1 MNNINFSNTSN
12 TNGNTYIYKENYGN
26 NKLGINEESR
36 NYSKDSDEIYNNNNN
51 NNNNNTIDEI
61 NKRKENIKYIS
72 EFAKYFFFIAKKIAA
87 LKDGRYNN
95 LCDDEKNQKALVTHL
110 IYKLNN
116 ILSSLLNFNVLE
128 YNENE
133 KNIKQE
139 IEYLCLKNSSIT
151 LNKIRYMLK
160 KLDNNN
166 KKYKY
171 VLYILLMLKEYDD
184 KYPPRIPEMPNKNT
198 NHLNIHHNNN
208 FGTSKNINDN
218 NKQVHNITYNDKTY
232 ANNLHTEENS
242 SLNMTRN
249 INEKNYTI
257 KEHTTNMFHVPKN
270 THNNYNL
277 NNHNINEDT
286 NDFHKNNYGHYNN
299 SVHNFNQINQNEYEE
314 NKKQCKLINKNDNN
328 NINNINNNNINNSII
343 LHKNNLVNKSLFANI
358 ILNNKF
364 HSLDVEENF
373 LLRDL
378 IYPLQGIDG
387 EFIKYNK
394 NEKIFCVPNRKV
406 SLGMQHLIHNIGSVG
421 MLFKKIKTFIT
432 YSNVNHRG
440 KVSIYEDTDSFS
452 SDADDYHYDY
462 NQCDKNSHY
471 GDLIND
477 PNGHKNQY
485 TNNTS
490 NNLQQLKFKLNNE
503 NYIQHNTNHN
513 KVEDKSFYD
522 VHNGRNANDFYI
534 KKKNNVDDMNTQGN
548 VNDIHMNRQGN
559 INDIH
564 MNRQGNINDIHM
576 NKYDNVDNIHMNK
589 HDNVDNIYMNKHDN
603 VDNIYMNTHDNV
615 NEIHMN
621 SHVKNGKLLN
631 YENRKSKSSKHRISK
646 YKKEVCMLSK
656 KGSLVIDALYQVI
669 REYINEY
676 YKLLSYIESDIN
688 EHIHKNTVYIGI
700 KKLYL
705 LLQESYK
712 ILRVL
717 VGVIDESLRNTGCT
731 FLSYL
736 YSKSQT
742 YDYEEQKI
750 YKKILQRCIKP
761 INEILKHWIE
771 YGELKDKYNE
781 TFIAAN
787 KIVNSEEIWLNKFYL
802 NVNKIPLFLSF
813 SIAKKILMTGKS
825 VYLLNSII
833 NKDMMNNYMNGKYI
847 YNNNNNRNRYISS
860 MSKIKSI
867 MYNKKVLLN
876 HEKEDEDEEEEQ
888 KNDYIKKKANKQV
901 DYFNDIKVKRGIDKN
916 DDMNDYKNDDMYE
929 DGQRGVKKI
938 IKKKK
943 KMDRNNNNNNNM
955 NYNNYNNY
963 NNNYYKNDSLY
974 YSRHNNK
981 NKYSEYNDRYIED
994 EDYDD
999 DNMIDVFSINDIN
1012 MYIENIDDYINKVS
1026 ESKNKN
1032 LINVLLNNYNLYETF
1047 QAFRHFLLLV
1057 DGDLFE
1063 TLFENMKNDL
1073 YMNAEELK
1081 RHYLNS
1087 KLDLCIKSSSLFTQ
1101 DSNIINKL
1109 TLDKFNV
1116 KRGDT
1121 GWDVLVFDFLV
1132 EKPLDIIFTK
1142 KIKNIYKSINI
1153 LLIKLKKIQ
1162 CELSNMWYLF
1172 THLFKIINIIYYNS
1186 LFNFCNTIRNEMFHF
1201 IQNILSYFY
1210 YDVIDTNWRA
1220 FQKKIFLCNNLDQLI
1235 KAHYNYITQIQYD
1248 LFLGNYHDLILSAR
1262 RKHDRN
1268 NRSNHNNYNNYN
1280 SYYVANTDEEED
1292 NYLYNDYSSS
1302 YTNTQDNEY
1311 IDMEEYYMSN
1321 HNLNIYKNSK
1331 EQKERI
1337 RKHHHQDGNGGDDN
1351 GGDSEYKER
1360 GTNKYNKNNNE
1371 DYIQHNIENESHK
1384 CLNKILDIITRFI
1397 NITSSLV
1404 SLICENYNE
1413 IKKLIQERKDIDME
1427 EITNEKNDQ
1436 NNINDDPYQNH
1447 DNYIDYINYYINYK
1461 IIGESTIK
1469 DIKMLLKYYRNY
1481 IYKFIC
1487 LLLGENKFLYMYSK
1501 NTNRDKISSLR
1512 LLASRLDFNLYYV
1525 RLSKMSD
1532 RKPHPT
1538 KLNISKRI
1546 KMMNI

>member
-12 TNGNTYIYKENYGN
+12 TNGHTYIYKENYGN
-26 NKLGINEESR
+26 NKIGINEGLM
-36 NYSKDSDEIYNNNNN
+36 NYSKDSDEIYHNNNNN
-51 NNNNNTIDEI
+51 NNNNNMGEM
-61 NKRKENIKYIS
+61 NKRKEENIKSITH
-72 EFAKYFFFIAKKIAA
+72 FARYLFFIAKKIAYS
-87 LKDGRYNN
+87 KDSPNNN
-95 LCDDEKNQKALVTHL
+95 LCADEEIQKSLVKHL
-110 IYKLNN
+110 IYKLNK
-116 ILSSLLNFNVLE
+116 ILSSLLNFNVLQ

-139 IEYLCLKNSSIT
+139 IEYVCLKNSNIT

-160 KLDNNN
+160 KLDNSNIIN
-166 KKYKY
+166 YKY
-171 VLYILLMLKEYDD
+171 ILYILLKLKEYDD
-184 KYPPRIPEMPNKNT
+184 KNPPKVPDMDNKNI
-198 NHLNIHHNNN
+198 NNLSIHHNNN
-208 FGTSKNINDN
+208 FVLNKHINDN
-218 NKQVHNITYNDKTY
+218 NKNIHNMNHNDKIYT
-232 ANNLHTEENS
+232 NNLHNAEDS
-242 SLNMTRN
+242 SVHIIRN
-249 INEKNYTI
+249 TNEKDNTI
-257 KEHTTNMFHVPKN
+257 KEHTTNITNLPN
-270 THNNYNL
+270 NIHNNYNL
-277 NNHNINEDT
+277 NNHNINKDDT
-286 NDFHKNNYGHYNN
+286 NHFHQNNYPYHNN
-299 SVHNFNQINQNEYEE
+299 ALHNFNQINQEEYEE
-314 NKKQCKLINKNDNN
+314 NKKHCKLINKNDNKN
-328 NINNINNNNINNSII
+328 TLSLRYEKKNEHDNFINNNKNSII
-343 LHKNNLVNKSLFANI
+343 LHKNNLVNKSLYANI

-394 NEKIFCVPNRKV
+394 REKIFCVHNRKV
-406 SLGMQHLIHNIGSVG
+406 SLGMQHLINNIGSVG
-421 MLFKKIKTFIT
+421 LLFKKIKTFIS
-432 YSNVNHRG
+432 YSNVDHRR
-440 KVSIYEDTDSFS
+440 KISVYDDSDNNS
-452 SDADDYHYDY
+452 SDLDDFDHYDKHYYY
-462 NQCDKNSHY
+462 NHIGNH
-471 GDLIND
+471 
-477 PNGHKNQY
+477 PNGHSNEY

-490 NNLQQLKFKLNNE
+490 NNLQQLKFKLHKE
-503 NYIQHNTNHN
+503 NYIPHNTDNEKIEN
-513 KVEDKSFYD
+513 RTIGDIYKR
-522 VHNGRNANDFYI
+522 GNANGI
-534 KKKNNVDDMNTQGN
+534 HMNTQGN
-548 VNDIHMNRQGN
+548 VDDIHMNTQGN
-559 INDIH
+559 VDDIH
-564 MNRQGNINDIHM
+564 MNTKSNVDHIHMNTQSNVDHIHMNTQGNIDDIHM
-576 NKYDNVDNIHMNK
+576 NTQGNIDNIHMNAQGNID
-589 HDNVDNIYMNKHDN
+589 DN
-603 VDNIYMNTHDNV
+603 
-615 NEIHMN
+615 HMN

-631 YENRKSKSSKHRISK
+631 CENKKGNGSKLRIKKYRKGA
-646 YKKEVCMLSK
+646 YMVSK

-669 REYINEY
+669 REYMNEY

-771 YGELKDKYNE
+771 YGVLKDKYNE
-781 TFIAAN
+781 TFIASN

-825 VYLLNSII
+825 VYLLNTFI
-833 NKDMMNNYMNGKYI
+833 NNNVMNNYMKGAYV
-847 YNNNNNRNRYISS
+847 YNNSRDNYISS
-860 MSKIKSI
+860 MLNRKSLN
-867 MYNKKVLLN
+867 YNKHILLKG
-876 HEKEDEDEEEEQ
+876 HKKGDKDEDECEDESEDE
-888 KNDYIKKKANKQV
+888 KKKIDYIKKKGN
-901 DYFNDIKVKRGIDKN
+901 KN
-916 DDMNDYKNDDMYE
+916 DEMYE
-929 DGQRGVKKI
+929 DPQRGVKK
-938 IKKKK
+938 KKKK
-943 KMDRNNNNNNNM
+943 KKKLDGNNNNNNN
-955 NYNNYNNY
+955 NNNYY
-963 NNNYYKNDSLY
+963 YDYYKNDSLY
-974 YSRHNNK
+974 YSHYTNK
-981 NKYSEYNDRYIED
+981 KKYSEYKDDYIED
-994 EDYDD
+994 EDYDEK
-999 DNMIDVFSINDIN
+999 NMIDVFSINDIS
-1012 MYIENIDDYINKVS
+1012 MYIENIDDYINKIS
-1026 ESKNKN
+1026 QRKNKN
-1032 LINVLLNNYNLYETF
+1032 LINVLLNNYNLYENF

-1063 TLFENMKNDL
+1063 TLFDNMKNDL

-1087 KLDLCIKSSSLFTQ
+1087 KLDLCIKSSSLFTEN
-1101 DSNIINKL
+1101 SNIINKL
-1109 TLDKFNV
+1109 TLDKFNM

-1121 GWDVLVFDFLV
+1121 GWDVLVFDYLV

-1186 LFNFCNTIRNEMFHF
+1186 LFNFCNIIRNEMFHF

-1210 YDVIDTNWRA
+1210 YDVIDTNWHA
-1220 FQKKIFLCNNLDQLI
+1220 FKKKIFLCNNLDQLI

-1262 RKHDRN
+1262 RKYDPN
-1268 NRSNHNNYNNYN
+1268 NHNNHN
-1280 SYYVANTDEEED
+1280 SYHVLMNTDEEA

-1302 YTNTQDNEY
+1302 YTNTPEHEY
-1311 IDMEEYYMSN
+1311 LDMDEYYLNN
-1321 HNLNIYKNSK
+1321 HNLNIYKNPNQQ
-1331 EQKERI
+1331 QKPT
-1337 RKHHHQDGNGGDDN
+1337 HQRQYQDHDRDEEGRGKN
-1351 GGDSEYKER
+1351 EYKR
-1360 GTNKYNKNNNE
+1360 NIKNKYKNDNE
-1371 DYIQHNIENESHK
+1371 EYIHPNVENESHK

-1397 NITSSLV
+1397 NITTSLV
-1404 SLICENYNE
+1404 SLICEHYNE

-1427 EITNEKNDQ
+1427 EKTHEKNNQ
-1436 NNINDDPYQNH
+1436 HYISDDSYQNH
-1447 DNYIDYINYYINYK
+1447 DNYIDYINYYVNYK
-1461 IIGESTIK
+1461 IIGEATIK

-1501 NTNRDKISSLR
+1501 NTNRDKLSSLR

-1525 RLSKMSD
+1525 RLSKGSD
-1532 RKPHPT
+1532 RKTHPT

-1546 KMMNI
+1546 NMMNT

>member
-12 TNGNTYIYKENYGN
+12 TNGHTSIYKENYGN
-26 NKLGINEESR
+26 NKIGINEGLM

-51 NNNNNTIDEI
+51 NIGDM
-61 NKRKENIKYIS
+61 NKRKEENIKSITH
-72 EFAKYFFFIAKKIAA
+72 FARYLFFIAKKIAYS
-87 LKDGRYNN
+87 KDSPNNN
-95 LCDDEKNQKALVTHL
+95 LCSDEEIQKSLVKHL
-110 IYKLNN
+110 IYKLNK
-116 ILSSLLNFNVLE
+116 ILSSLLNFNVLQ

-139 IEYLCLKNSSIT
+139 IEYVCLKNSNIT

-160 KLDNNN
+160 KLDNSNIN
-166 KKYKY
+166 YKY
-171 VLYILLMLKEYDD
+171 ILYILLKLKEYDD
-184 KYPPRIPEMPNKNT
+184 KNPPRVPEMDNKNI
-198 NHLNIHHNNN
+198 NNLSIHHNNN
-208 FGTSKNINDN
+208 FVLNKHINDN
-218 NKQVHNITYNDKTY
+218 NKNVHNINHNDKIY
-232 ANNLHTEENS
+232 ANNLHKAEDS
-242 SLNMTRN
+242 SVHIIRN
-249 INEKNYTI
+249 TNEKVNTI
-257 KEHTTNMFHVPKN
+257 KEHTTNN
-270 THNNYNL
+270 TNLPNNIHNNYNL
-277 NNHNINEDT
+277 NNHNINKDDT
-286 NDFHKNNYGHYNN
+286 NHFYQNNYGHHNN
-299 SVHNFNQINQNEYEE
+299 SLHNFNQIKQEEYEE
-314 NKKQCKLINKNDNN
+314 NKKHCKLINKNDNKN
-328 NINNINNNNINNSII
+328 TLSLRYEKKNENDNFINNNKNSII
-343 LHKNNLVNKSLFANI
+343 LHKNNLVNKSLYANI

-394 NEKIFCVPNRKV
+394 REKIFCVQNRKV
-406 SLGMQHLIHNIGSVG
+406 SLGMQHLINNIGSVG
-421 MLFKKIKTFIT
+421 LLFKKIKTFIS
-432 YSNVNHRG
+432 YSNVDHRR
-440 KVSIYEDTDSFS
+440 KISVYDDSDNNS
-452 SDADDYHYDY
+452 SDLDDFDHNDKHYYY
-462 NQCDKNSHY
+462 NDIGNH
-471 GDLIND
+471 
-477 PNGHKNQY
+477 PNGHSNEY
-485 TNNTS
+485 TNNAS
-490 NNLQQLKFKLNNE
+490 NNLQQLKFKLHKE
-503 NYIQHNTNHN
+503 NFIPHNTDNEKTEN
-513 KVEDKSFYD
+513 RTFGDIYKR
-522 VHNGRNANDFYI
+522 GNANDMH
-534 KKKNNVDDMNTQGN
+534 MNTQGN
-548 VNDIHMNRQGN
+548 VDDIHMNMQSN
-559 INDIH
+559 VDDIH
-564 MNRQGNINDIHM
+564 MNTQGNVDDIHM
-576 NKYDNVDNIHMNK
+576 NMQGNVDDFHMNTQGNI
-589 HDNVDNIYMNKHDN
+589 DNN
-603 VDNIYMNTHDNV
+603 
-615 NEIHMN
+615 HMN

-631 YENRKSKSSKHRISK
+631 CENKKGNSSKLRIKK
-646 YKKEVCMLSK
+646 YRKEVYMVSK

-669 REYINEY
+669 REYMNEY

-761 INEILKHWIE
+761 VNEILKHWIE
-771 YGELKDKYNE
+771 YGVLKDKYNE
-781 TFIAAN
+781 TFIASN

-825 VYLLNSII
+825 VYLLNTFI
-833 NKDMMNNYMNGKYI
+833 NNNVMNNYMKGAYV
-847 YNNNNNRNRYISS
+847 YNNSRDNYISS
-860 MSKIKSI
+860 MLNRKPLN
-867 MYNKKVLLN
+867 YNKQILLKG
-876 HEKEDEDEEEEQ
+876 HKKENGDEDESEDESEDDSEEDE
-888 KNDYIKKKANKQV
+888 KKIDYIKKKGNKQV
-901 DYFNDIKVKRGIDKN
+901 DYFNDIKAKRNGEKN
-916 DDMNDYKNDDMYE
+916 DEMYE
-929 DGQRGVKKI
+929 DPQRGVKK
-938 IKKKK
+938 KKKK
-943 KMDRNNNNNNNM
+943 KKNKLDGNNNNNNNCD
-955 NYNNYNNY
+955 
-963 NNNYYKNDSLY
+963 YYKNDSLY
-974 YSRHNNK
+974 YSRHKNK
-981 NKYSEYNDRYIED
+981 EKYSEYNDDYNIED

-999 DNMIDVFSINDIN
+999 KNMIDVFSINDIS
-1012 MYIENIDDYINKVS
+1012 MYIENIDDYINKIS
-1026 ESKNKN
+1026 EKKNKN
-1032 LINVLLNNYNLYETF
+1032 LINVLLNNYNLYENF

-1063 TLFENMKNDL
+1063 TLFDNMKNDL

-1087 KLDLCIKSSSLFTQ
+1087 KLDLCIKSSSLFTEN
-1101 DSNIINKL
+1101 SNIINKL
-1109 TLDKFNV
+1109 TLDKFNM

-1121 GWDVLVFDFLV
+1121 GWDVLVFDYLV

-1186 LFNFCNTIRNEMFHF
+1186 LFNFCNIIRNEMFHF
-1201 IQNILSYFY
+1201 VQNILSYFY
-1210 YDVIDTNWRA
+1210 YDVIDTNWHA
-1220 FQKKIFLCNNLDQLI
+1220 FKKKIFLCNNLDQLI

-1262 RKHDRN
+1262 RKYDRN
-1268 NRSNHNNYNNYN
+1268 NHNNDN
-1280 SYYVANTDEEED
+1280 SYHVLTNTDEGEA
-1292 NYLYNDYSSS
+1292 NYLYNDYSS
-1302 YTNTQDNEY
+1302 YTNTPENEY
-1311 IDMEEYYMSN
+1311 LDMEECYLNN
-1321 HNLNIYKNSK
+1321 HNLNMFKNPNQQQQKLTHQRQYQDHDRDEEGREKIEYKRNMKNKYKN
-1331 EQKERI
+1331 
-1337 RKHHHQDGNGGDDN
+1337 DN
-1351 GGDSEYKER
+1351 EEYIHP
-1360 GTNKYNKNNNE
+1360 NV
-1371 DYIQHNIENESHK
+1371 ENESHK

-1397 NITSSLV
+1397 NITTSLV
-1404 SLICENYNE
+1404 SLICEHYNE

-1427 EITNEKNDQ
+1427 EKTHKKN
-1436 NNINDDPYQNH
+1436 NHNYISDDSYQNH

-1461 IIGESTIK
+1461 IIGEPTIK

-1525 RLSKMSD
+1525 RLSKGSD
-1532 RKPHPT
+1532 RKIHPT

-1546 KMMNI
+1546 NMMNT